1 MLHLCRYFFLSSSQK
16 QTDIFFNRCNKR
28 MSRNVRRPLVVQ
40 RTLLPKTQVPTRQ
53 IMTLTLLPD
62 VPQLAQKGSFMPV
75 VSQPLPVPVSSHPPA
90 GYLQPGTSPSIAKIL
105 PFHVSTGKLM
115 CTIVSRHVFRKV
127 LCCIYLNFSLNWY

>member
-1 MLHLCRYFFLSSSQK
+1 
-16 QTDIFFNRCNKR
+16 

-75 VSQPLPVPVSSHPPA
+75 VSQPLAVPISSHPT
-90 GYLQPGTSPSIAKIL
+90 GFLQPGSTPSIAKIL
-105 PFHVSTGKLM
+105 PFHVSTGMSIHFQFHFDCLVEKINVEL
-115 CTIVSRHVFRKV
+115 KV
-127 LCCIYLNFSLNWY
+127 CFGFSYIL